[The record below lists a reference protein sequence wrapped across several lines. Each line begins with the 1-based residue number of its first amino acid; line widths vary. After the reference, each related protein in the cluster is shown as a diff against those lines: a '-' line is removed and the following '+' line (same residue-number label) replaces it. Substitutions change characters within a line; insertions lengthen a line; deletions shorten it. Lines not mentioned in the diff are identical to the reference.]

1 MALLNSNKHILG
13 CLVFEAANSVQ
24 AVSGLHDF
32 NSGDISLRIF
42 MLKGR
47 TEPFLRLAA
56 RFRTEAL
63 NSDNKYCEHEVC
75 FDINLSDIG
84 DFETVSISGVGKDI
98 PDALVDDELFINR
111 YKLGLLE
118 RLQVSYNQIC
128 VNGLDLA
135 CKEASSA
142 QKDVLMQLAQ
152 LSLTN
157 SFTFYVRRKKA
168 FRQMVKNMNDSLSQ

>member
-13 CLVFEAANSVQ
+13 CLVFEAADSVQ
-24 AVSGLHDF
+24 AVSGLHDID
-32 NSGDISLRIF
+32 SGDISLRIF

-56 RFRTEAL
+56 RFRTGTL
-63 NSDNKYCEHEVC
+63 NLDEKGSEHEVC
-75 FDINLSDIG
+75 FDFNLSDIKK
-84 DFETVSISGVGKDI
+84 FETISMSEVGQDI
-98 PDALVDDELFINR
+98 PDALIDDGLFMHH

-118 RLQVSYNQIC
+118 GLQVGYKDIC
-128 VNGLDLA
+128 INGLDLA

-142 QKDVLMQLAQ
+142 QKGVLMQLAQ
-152 LSLTN
+152 LSLTK

-168 FRQMVKNMNDSLSQ
+168 FRHMVKNMNECLCR

>member
-13 CLVFEAANSVQ
+13 CLVFEAANGVQ
-24 AVSGLHDF
+24 AVNGLHD
-32 NSGDISLRIF
+32 NDSGDISLRIF

-56 RFRTEAL
+56 RFKTETWC
-63 NSDNKYCEHEVC
+63 SDTKHGEHEVC
-75 FDINLSDIG
+75 FDFNLSDIG
-84 DFETVSISGVGKDI
+84 EFETVCISEVGKDI
-98 PDALVDDELFINR
+98 PDALIDDELFIHH

-118 RLQVSYNQIC
+118 RLQVSYNQTC

-157 SFTFYVRRKKA
+157 SFTFYARRKKA
-168 FRQMVKNMNDSLSQ
+168 FRRMIKNMSECLSR